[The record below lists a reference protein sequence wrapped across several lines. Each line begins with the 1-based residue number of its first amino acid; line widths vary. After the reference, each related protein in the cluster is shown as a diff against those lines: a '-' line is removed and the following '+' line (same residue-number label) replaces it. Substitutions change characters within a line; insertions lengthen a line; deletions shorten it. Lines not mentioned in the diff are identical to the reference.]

1 MSNKLN
7 AEELAAKRYPYVVAG
22 VIDEWERHHHAGA
35 YAAAIREVAQP
46 IADQRD
52 ELRALIERAMDVL
65 PGTIRW
71 GVAVGKER
79 FMWTEE
85 EAAHAFSDES
95 NLAESMSAILAKYPK
110 P

>member
-46 IADQRD
+46 IADERD
-52 ELRALIERAMDVL
+52 ELREVLGLIASAKKRGFGLAYVE
-65 PGTIRW
+65 
-71 GVAVGKER
+71 GVC
-79 FMWTEE
+79 
-85 EAAHAFSDES
+85 
-95 NLAESMSAILAKYPK
+95 SAILAKYPK